1 MNDYF
6 TEAGFEL
13 SDEEVMQFEKLYA
26 LFVDWNSKINL
37 SSIRDETG
45 IYQKHFVD
53 SILVLKYFDLEDKD
67 ILDLG
72 SGGGFPALPLG
83 IALEDSKIVA
93 LDSVG
98 KKMKAVSSMAD
109 KLGINV
115 KTEHGRIEDFGSHKN
130 YRGKFDIVVA
140 RALAPWPV
148 LLEYTLPFLKLGGS
162 FIAYQGPAIESDLK
176 EFKGVERKLGGKIQ
190 SIHKT
195 QLGENERV
203 FVEVKKVAQTPT
215 RFPRSVGIPR
225 QKPLK

>member
-98 KKMKAVSSMAD
+98 KKMKAVH
-109 KLGINV
+109 LC
-115 KTEHGRIEDFGSHKN
+115 
-130 YRGKFDIVVA
+130 
-140 RALAPWPV
+140 L
-148 LLEYTLPFLKLGGS
+148 
-162 FIAYQGPAIESDLK
+162 Q
-176 EFKGVERKLGGKIQ
+176 
-190 SIHKT
+190 
-195 QLGENERV
+195 
-203 FVEVKKVAQTPT
+203 
-215 RFPRSVGIPR
+215 
-225 QKPLK
+225 